1 MNSQPPLSS
10 MCSQLVEHLKDNA
23 EVIGLNP

>member
-10 MCSQLVEHLKDNA
+10 MCTHLVEHLKDNA
-23 EVIGLNP
+23 EVSGLNP